1 MAIFDKKYLEEAYNS
16 KYSKYLKNDDDD
28 DDEDDDKEEDDN
40 KSEIQHL
47 SQMELRRISTM
58 IMSKLQDY
66 PKLKKCCDY
75 ISLSDKDHIND
86 DGKRASAFDDYY
98 DDEPTAFIKLVDGDV
113 FSGYPDFRNGGNA
126 NYEKDEK
133 AFVKDMNEFLKQRN
147 ISAKFMVGKDR
158 DDEAISFGVKST
170 KKK

>member
-16 KYSKYLKNDDDD
+16 KYSKYLKNDDDE
-28 DDEDDDKEEDDN
+28 DEDDDKEEDDS

-75 ISLSDKDHIND
+75 ISL
-86 DGKRASAFDDYY
+86 
-98 DDEPTAFIKLVDGDV
+98 
-113 FSGYPDFRNGGNA
+113 
-126 NYEKDEK
+126 
-133 AFVKDMNEFLKQRN
+133 
-147 ISAKFMVGKDR
+147 
-158 DDEAISFGVKST
+158 
-170 KKK
+170 